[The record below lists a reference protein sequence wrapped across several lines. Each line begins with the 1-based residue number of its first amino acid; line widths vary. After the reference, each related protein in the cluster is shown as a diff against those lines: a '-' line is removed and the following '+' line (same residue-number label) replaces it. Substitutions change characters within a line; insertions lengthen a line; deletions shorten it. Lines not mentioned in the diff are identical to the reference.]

1 MSPSS
6 SRKDACLRARERAS
20 LRADGEL
27 SVFET
32 AALRTHLAGCAEC
45 RTYAASVDEVTRRLR
60 SSPLVEPN
68 LSIRVPRRSYRSL
81 VAVGPAVAAAAVA
94 AVAVM
99 QVTSFGVSSVPVSHP
114 RAGSDA
120 AALRADYADRR
131 LSRLFINGF
140 AIRPSRLST
149 RFPASPVQTD

>member
-60 SSPLVEPN
+60 STPLVEPN

-94 AVAVM
+94 AVAIM
-99 QVTSFGVSSVPVSHP
+99 QATSFGTVSVAPPTLH
-114 RAGSDA
+114 SDA
-120 AALRADYADRR
+120 TALRADYADRR
-131 LSRLFINGF
+131 LSRLFLQGHSAF
-140 AIRPSRLST
+140 LRRDVKRPTAGS
-149 RFPASPVQTD
+149 PATN

>member
-1 MSPSS
+1 MRTLSS
-6 SRKDACLRARERAS
+6 SHDACLRARERAS

-27 SVFET
+27 SAFET
-32 AALRTHLAGCAEC
+32 AALRTHLATCAEC
-45 RTYAASVDEVTRRLR
+45 RVFAASVDETTRRLR
-60 SSPLVEPN
+60 ATPLEEPN

-99 QVTSFGVSSVPVSHP
+99 QVTSFGSPGVSVSP
-114 RAGSDA
+114 ARAGSDA
-120 AALRADYADRR
+120 AALRADYTDRR

-140 AIRPSRLST
+140 ATRQSRIPT
-149 RFPASPVQTD
+149 RSPASPVQTD

>member
-1 MSPSS
+1 MRTPSS
-6 SRKDACLRARERAS
+6 RHDACLRARERAS

-27 SVFET
+27 SVFEA
-32 AALRTHLAGCAEC
+32 AALRAHLGGCADC
-45 RTYAASVDEVTRRLR
+45 RAYMASVDEVTRRLR
-60 SSPLVEPN
+60 STPLEEPN

-99 QVTSFGVSSVPVSHP
+99 QVTSFGSSGVSVAPARPSSN
-114 RAGSDA
+114 A
-120 AALRADYADRR
+120 AQLRADYNDRR

-140 AIRPSRLST
+140 ATRVGNSST
-149 RFPASPVQTD
+149 RLPANSVQTD

>member
-1 MSPSS
+1 MRTLPSS
-6 SRKDACLRARERAS
+6 HDACLRARERAS

-27 SVFET
+27 SAFET
-32 AALRTHLAGCAEC
+32 AALRTHLAACAEC
-45 RTYAASVDEVTRRLR
+45 RVYAARIEETTRRLR
-60 SSPLVEPN
+60 ATPLEEPH

-99 QVTSFGVSSVPVSHP
+99 QVTSFGTSGVSVSRA

-120 AALRADYADRR
+120 AALRADYTDRR

-140 AIRPSRLST
+140 AARPNRIST
-149 RFPASPVQTD
+149 PLPVSPVQTD

>member
-1 MSPSS
+1 MSSLH
-6 SRKDACLRARERAS
+6 DACVRARERAS

-32 AALRTHLAGCAEC
+32 RALRAHLRACADCRSYVAGVESA
-45 RTYAASVDEVTRRLR
+45 TRHLR
-60 SSPLVEPN
+60 ATPLEEPN

-99 QVTSFGVSSVPVSHP
+99 QVTSFGTS
-114 RAGSDA
+114 AGRVGPAHARSDA
-120 AALRADYADRR
+120 AALHADYTDRR
-131 LSRLFINGF
+131 LSRLFIYGF
-140 AIRPSRLST
+140 AAQPGHVST
-149 RFPASPVQTD
+149 RSPASPVQTD

>member
-1 MSPSS
+1 MRTLSS
-6 SRKDACLRARERAS
+6 SHDACLRARERAS
-20 LRADGEL
+20 LRVDGEL
-27 SVFET
+27 SAFET
-32 AALRTHLAGCAEC
+32 AALRTHLVACGEC
-45 RTYAASVDEVTRRLR
+45 RVFAATLEESTRRLR
-60 SSPLVEPN
+60 ATPLEEPN

-99 QVTSFGVSSVPVSHP
+99 QVTSFGTSGVSVPRA

-120 AALRADYADRR
+120 AALRAEYVDRR

-140 AIRPSRLST
+140 ATRPGRITT
-149 RFPASPVQTD
+149 RTPASPVQTD

>member
-1 MSPSS
+1 MSPPS
-6 SRKDACLRARERAS
+6 SRNDACLRARERAS

-32 AALRTHLAGCAEC
+32 AALRAHLGGCADC
-45 RTYAASVDEVTRRLR
+45 RAYAASVDEVTRRLR
-60 SSPLVEPN
+60 STPLVEPN

-81 VAVGPAVAAAAVA
+81 VGVGPAVAAAAVA

-99 QVTSFGVSSVPVSHP
+99 QVTSFGVSNVPVSP
-114 RAGSDA
+114 ARAGSDA
-120 AALRADYADRR
+120 AALRADYTDRR

-140 AIRPSRLST
+140 ATASSHVSPRL
-149 RFPASPVQTD
+149 PASPLQ